1 MSPEEPLVIG
11 RTGEMDRLHNPY
23 TPLYSY
29 LCMFMF
35 TLYPPKDSADPTPL
49 RDGWDCEKY

>member
-1 MSPEEPLVIG
+1 MSPEEPMVIG